1 MLENINNL
9 QDLKKTPVKEL
20 QKLCNEIRDF
30 LVPVVLKNG
39 GHLASNLGV
48 VELTVA
54 LCYCFDF
61 EDKDKII
68 WDVGHQCYVYKLL
81 TGRREA
87 FSTLRQEGG
96 LSGFPDPQESPADT
110 FATGH
115 ASTAISA
122 ALGIAA
128 ARDLKG
134 EDYNCVAVVGDG
146 ALTGGM
152 TFEALNNTS
161 KRKVLIVVNDNGMSI
176 DGSVGKTVTAF
187 SGLRIGNYDKNKQKI
202 KDFLNKLPLLGKPL
216 SKFFS
221 FCKRVLKFGF
231 INNNLYFNSFDVK
244 YVGIANGHNVEKLIK
259 YINKIKQ
266 NVTQATVLHVK
277 TVKGKGYKDA
287 EDNPSEFHGV
297 PSEEDRKELSMSKT
311 AGNAVMKLAEE
322 GKEVAVI
329 TAAMKEG
336 TGLSEFCAKFPQ
348 RLFDVGIA
356 EQHAVTFSAGLCK
369 GGVKPY
375 FFVYSTFLQRGFDQ
389 IIHDVALQNLPVV
402 FCVDR
407 AGFVGNDGKTHQG
420 LFDLSYLSLIP
431 NLTVLAPA
439 DRSQLADMIKW
450 SYSYDKPVAIRYPKE
465 VRSDLNQNFSKLFW
479 NRIVSR
485 EGKVELIAA
494 GNNMLSLCL
503 NVSDALYKEGISAN
517 VTNACVI
524 KPIDERFLDSV
535 KSGAIFTLEE
545 NVESGGLGASVK
557 NYFSDMGVKVHSFTA
572 PDEFVSHAA
581 VERQL
586 KKYGFTERNIVK
598 IILEH
603 LKTNT

>member
-1 MLENINNL
+1 
-9 QDLKKTPVKEL
+9 
-20 QKLCNEIRDF
+20 
-30 LVPVVLKNG
+30 VPVVLKNG

-61 EDKDKII
+61 EEKDKII
-68 WDVGHQCYVYKLL
+68 WDVGHQSYVYKIL

-87 FSTLRQEGG
+87 FHTLRQEGG
-96 LSGFPDPQESPADT
+96 LSGFPDPKESPADT

-122 ALGIAA
+122 ILGLAA

-187 SGLRIGNYDKNKQKI
+187 SSLRIGSYDKNKQKF
-202 KDFLNKLPLLGKPL
+202 KNFLNKLPLLGKPL

-244 YVGIANGHNVEKLIK
+244 YVGIADGHNMEKLVK
-259 YINKIKQ
+259 YLNKIKR
-266 NVTQATVLHVK
+266 NVTQTTVMHVK
-277 TVKGKGYKDA
+277 TVKGKGHKNA
-287 EDNPSEFHGV
+287 EDNPSDFHGI
-297 PSEEDRKELSMSKT
+297 PAEDDLKSLSMSKT
-311 AGNAVMKLAEE
+311 AGNALIKLAGE
-322 GKEVAVI
+322 GKEVAAI

-336 TGLSEFCAKFPQ
+336 TGLTEFGEKFPQ

-402 FCVDR
+402 FCIDR
-407 AGFVGNDGKTHQG
+407 AGFAGSDGKTHQG

-439 DRSQLADMIKW
+439 DRSQLFDMIEW
-450 SYSYDKPVAIRYPKE
+450 SYGYGKPLAIRYPKE
-465 VRSDLNQNFSKLFW
+465 AHSDLNQSFSKLFW
-479 NRIVSR
+479 NRILSQ
-485 EGKVELIAA
+485 EGKVELIAV
-494 GNNMLSLCL
+494 GNNMLNLCL
-503 NVSDALYKEGISAN
+503 EVADALNKEQVAAN

-524 KPIDERFLDSV
+524 KPIDEKFL
-535 KSGAIFTLEE
+535 GALKNSLIFTFEE
-545 NVESGGLGASVK
+545 NVAAGGLGASVK
-557 NYFSDMGVKVHSFTA
+557 SYFCGKETKVYCFTA
-572 PDEFVSHAA
+572 PDEFVSHASIGQ
-581 VERQL
+581 QL
-586 KKYGFTERNIVK
+586 KKCGFTVQK
-598 IILEH
+598 ITQTILGL
-603 LKTNT
+603 LKTNA